1 MDKIIAKLF
10 FGCGNPFNVIKSNH
24 FKQMIPTVGH
34 YNPRYL
40 PPSYEKLRT
49 TLLKEMKNDL
59 IKHLDVVKKSWKK
72 TRCTITCDGWTSV
85 DNTPLLNI

>member
-10 FGCGNPFNVIKSNH
+10 FGCGIPFNVIKSNH
-24 FKQMIPTVGH
+24 FKQMMPTIGH

-72 TRCTITCDGWTSV
+72 
-85 DNTPLLNI
+85 N

>member
-49 TLLKEMKNDL
+49 TLLKEM
-59 IKHLDVVKKSWKK
+59 I
-72 TRCTITCDGWTSV
+72 
-85 DNTPLLNI
+85 